1 MGEIYLEKESK
12 MIIISMKTFGKP
24 SDAISWSK
32 ERLLNHG
39 YVVKTERWQG
49 IESPDLMWE
58 TMNHS
63 FQMIVPHELD
73 ELKQEVRPNLP
84 WADDHFEERVSGLP
98 LNPPPSHNWWPF
110 AQKNN
115 EQFGGTTKFSHTYPE
130 RIWPKRATATG
141 SEINPDRHNLM
152 GVRYTYGDFE
162 DVLNLLEKEPYT
174 RQAFLP
180 IWFPEDT
187 GTVHG
192 ERVPCTIG
200 YHFMRRG
207 DFFHI
212 VYYIRSCD
220 IIRHFRDDIYMA
232 CRKLMWLLDN
242 LKERKTELWRDVKPG
257 YFAMHITS
265 LHCFNSEKGILKQ
278 KNI

>member
-1 MGEIYLEKESK
+1 MGEIYFPSESK
-12 MIIISMKTFGKP
+12 MMISTMKTFGKP
-24 SDAISWSK
+24 SDAITWSK
-32 ERLLNHG
+32 ERLFNHG

-49 IESPDLMWE
+49 VESPDLMWE

-63 FQMIVPHELD
+63 FQMFIPETL
-73 ELKQEVRPNLP
+73 EKLQKEVRPNLP
-84 WADDHFEERVSGLP
+84 WADDHFEERIGGLP
-98 LNPPPSHNWWPF
+98 LNPPPSNEWWPF
-110 AQKNN
+110 NQKKN
-115 EQFGGTTKFSHTYPE
+115 EQFKKEQKFSHTYPE
-130 RIWPKRATATG
+130 RMWPKYA
-141 SEINPDRHNLM
+141 SEQPNSVLDGI
-152 GVRYTYGDFE
+152 RYEYGDFN
-162 DVLNLLEKEPYT
+162 DVLDLLEREPYT

-212 VYYIRSCD
+212 VYFIRSCD

-242 LKERKTELWRDVKPG
+242 LKKRKPEIWKDVKPG